1 MNETFGQR
9 FSRLR
14 KNKGLTQEDV
24 ATRINI
30 TAQAVSKWENDISS
44 PDISILPEL
53 ADMLCVSLDE
63 LLGKDVIKPMEIL
76 LDGQRKDINK
86 LILRIIVD
94 SEDGDKV
101 RVNLPLAIVKLCIET
116 GMSLP
121 EVNGSKALQNVDL
134 TQVLALA
141 EKGVIGE
148 LVRIDSADGDHVV
161 IVVE

>member
-76 LDGQRKDINK
+76 PDGQRKDINK

>member
-14 KNKGLTQEDV
+14 KNKGFTQEDV

-63 LLGKDVIKPMEIL
+63 LLGKETIQPMEIL
-76 LDGQRKDINK
+76 PEGQRKDINK

>member
-63 LLGKDVIKPMEIL
+63 LLGKETIQPMEIL
-76 LDGQRKDINK
+76 PEGQRKDINK

>member
-24 ATRINI
+24 ALRINI

-63 LLGKDVIKPMEIL
+63 LLGKETIKPMEIL
-76 LDGQRKDINK
+76 PEGQRKDINK

-141 EKGVIGE
+141 EKRAIGE

>member
-14 KNKGLTQEDV
+14 KNKGFTQEDV

-63 LLGKDVIKPMEIL
+63 LLGKETIQPMEIL
-76 LDGQRKDINK
+76 PEGQRKDINK

-148 LVRIDSADGDHVV
+148 LVRVDSADGDHVV

>member
-14 KNKGLTQEDV
+14 KNKWLTQEDV

-63 LLGKDVIKPMEIL
+63 LLGKETIQPMEIL
-76 LDGQRKDINK
+76 PEGQRKDINK

>member
-76 LDGQRKDINK
+76 PDGQRKDINK

-134 TQVLALA
+134 AQVLALA

>member
-1 MNETFGQR
+1 
-9 FSRLR
+9 
-14 KNKGLTQEDV
+14 
-24 ATRINI
+24 
-30 TAQAVSKWENDISS
+30 
-44 PDISILPEL
+44 
-53 ADMLCVSLDE
+53 MLCVSLDE
-63 LLGKDVIKPMEIL
+63 LLGKETIQPMEIL
-76 LDGQRKDINK
+76 PEGQRKDINK

>member
-1 MNETFGQR
+1 
-9 FSRLR
+9 
-14 KNKGLTQEDV
+14 
-24 ATRINI
+24 
-30 TAQAVSKWENDISS
+30 
-44 PDISILPEL
+44 
-53 ADMLCVSLDE
+53 MLCVSLDE

-76 LDGQRKDINK
+76 PEGQRKDINK

>member
-24 ATRINI
+24 ALRINI

-63 LLGKDVIKPMEIL
+63 LLGKKVIKPMEIL
-76 LDGQRKDINK
+76 PEGQRKDINK